1 MSRYLL
7 HRVALLV
14 GGVALIVTTS
24 FAVIYLLP
32 GDPARMILGPRASA
46 DTVTQFRR
54 DAGLDESVGRQYVTF
69 VDRLARLNLGDSLVY
84 RRPVIEVMRERLG
97 RTFTLIG
104 VALAVMLFFAVVVPL
119 FLRAGGLHGL
129 DSLIRQL
136 WIVLAAA
143 PPYVLALL
151 TLTLFAGRL
160 ALLPAVFAPDRW
172 RCWLAAGVVLAVYP
186 TALVSRLFAS
196 ALNREM
202 DSDYA
207 LRARS
212 QGFQDASILFRE
224 ALINA
229 SSAPLSAIAN
239 GLAYFFTGTFFVE
252 VAFGIGGLGS
262 LTYDAVR
269 NKDLTVIAGV
279 CLFFAVAIS
288 LLSFALD
295 LAHHALVPRL
305 RRSHGW

>member
-1 MSRYLL
+1 MSQYLL
-7 HRVALLV
+7 SRFALLV
-14 GGVALIVTTS
+14 GGVLLIVTTS

-32 GDPARMILGPRASA
+32 GDPARMILGPRAST
-46 DTVTQFRR
+46 DTIVQFRR
-54 DAGLDESVGRQYVTF
+54 NAGLDQSVGRQYLTF
-69 VDRLARLNLGDSLVY
+69 VERLARLDLGESLVH

-104 VALAVMLFFAVVVPL
+104 VALGVMLFFALIVPL
-119 FLRAGGLHGL
+119 FLRAGGLHRL
-129 DSLIRQL
+129 DGLIRQL
-136 WIVLAAA
+136 WIGLAAA

-151 TLTLFAGRL
+151 TLMLFAGRW

-196 ALNREM
+196 AVNLEM
-202 DSDYA
+202 GSDYA
-207 LRARS
+207 LRARA
-212 QGFQDASILFRE
+212 QGFQDSTILFRE

-279 CLFFAVAIS
+279 CLFFAMVIS

>member
-1 MSRYLL
+1 MSQYLL
-7 HRVALLV
+7 GRFALLV
-14 GGVALIVTTS
+14 GGVLLIVTTS
-24 FAVIYLLP
+24 FVAIYLLP
-32 GDPARMILGPRASA
+32 GDPARMILGPRAST
-46 DTVTQFRR
+46 DTIAQFRR
-54 DAGLDESVGRQYVTF
+54 DAGLNEGLGRQYLTF
-69 VDRLARLNLGDSLVY
+69 IGRLARLDLGQSLVH
-84 RRPVIEVMRERLG
+84 RRPVLDVMQERLG

-104 VALAVMLFFAVVVPL
+104 VALGVMLFFAVIVPL
-119 FLRAGGLHGL
+119 LLRAGGLHWMDG
-129 DSLIRQL
+129 LIRHL
-136 WIVLAAA
+136 WIGLAAA

-151 TLTLFAGRL
+151 MLTLFAGRL
-160 ALLPAVFAPDRW
+160 SLLPAVFAPDLW

-196 ALNREM
+196 ALNLEM
-202 DSDYA
+202 NSDYA
-207 LRARS
+207 VRARA
-212 QGFQDASILFRE
+212 QGFQDTSVLFQE

-269 NKDLTVIAGV
+269 NKDLTLIAGV
-279 CLFFAVAIS
+279 CLFFALAIS

>member
-1 MSRYLL
+1 MSQYLL
-7 HRVALLV
+7 SRFALLV
-14 GGVALIVTTS
+14 GGVLLIVTTS

-32 GDPARMILGPRASA
+32 GDPARMILGPRASS
-46 DTVTQFRR
+46 DTIAQFRR
-54 DAGLDESVGRQYVTF
+54 DAGLDEGVGRQYLTF
-69 VDRLARLNLGDSLVY
+69 MGRLIRLDLGESLVH
-84 RRPVIEVMRERLG
+84 RRPVLDVLRERLDPTL
-97 RTFTLIG
+97 RLIG
-104 VALAVMLFFAVVVPL
+104 VALGVMLFFAVIVPL
-119 FLRAGGLHGL
+119 LLRAGGLHRL
-129 DSLIRQL
+129 DGFIRQI
-136 WIVLAAA
+136 WIGLAAA
-143 PPYVLALL
+143 PPYVLAVL
-151 TLTLFAGRL
+151 TLTLFAGSL
-160 ALLPAVFAPDRW
+160 AVLPALFAPDQW

-196 ALNREM
+196 ALNLEM
-202 DSDYA
+202 GSDYA
-207 LRARS
+207 LRARA

-224 ALINA
+224 ALVNA

-239 GLAYFFTGTFFVE
+239 SLAYFFAGTFFVE

-279 CLFFAVAIS
+279 CLLFAVVIS

>member
-1 MSRYLL
+1 MSQYLL
-7 HRVALLV
+7 SRLALLV
-14 GGVALIVTTS
+14 GGVLLIVTTS
-24 FAVIYLLP
+24 FAVVYLLP

-46 DTVTQFRR
+46 DTIAQFRL
-54 DAGLDESVGRQYVTF
+54 DAGLNDSVGRQYLAF
-69 VDRLARLNLGDSLVY
+69 IDRLARLDLGESLVY
-84 RRPVIEVMRERLG
+84 RRPVLDVLRERLG
-97 RTFTLIG
+97 RTFTLIS
-104 VALAVMLFFAVVVPL
+104 VALAVMLVFAIIAPL
-119 FLRAGGLHGL
+119 LLRAGGLLWIDG
-129 DSLIRQL
+129 LIRQS
-136 WIVLAAA
+136 WIGLAAA

-151 TLTLFAGRL
+151 TLTLFAGHL

-186 TALVSRLFAS
+186 TALVSRLFAN
-196 ALNREM
+196 ALDVEM
-202 DSDYA
+202 GSDYA
-207 LRARS
+207 LRARA
-212 QGFQDASILFRE
+212 QGFHDTSILLRE
-224 ALINA
+224 AVVNA

-269 NKDLTVIAGV
+269 NKDLTLIAGV

-288 LLSFALD
+288 VLSFVLD